1 MDILAKLDIVTNSK
15 VPDFRT
21 GDSVRVHQK
30 IVEGDKQRV
39 QIFEG
44 VVLKRKRAGL
54 RSMITVRKNSFG
66 VGVEKDF
73 PVHSPLIEKIEIV
86 TSGRVRRSR
95 LYYLRELSGKS
106 ARIRERRRDT
116 TTADANAEA
125 APSENTNA

>member
-1 MDILAKLDIVTNSK
+1 MHILEKLDQVVDSK
-15 VPDFRT
+15 VPAFRT
-21 GDSVRVHQK
+21 GDTVRVHQK

-44 VVLKRKRAGL
+44 IVLKRKRAGM

-73 PVHSPLIEKIEIV
+73 PVYSPLVEKIEIMS
-86 TSGRVRRSR
+86 SGRVRRSR

-106 ARIRERRRDT
+106 ARIRERRDET
-116 TTADANAEA
+116 GTEAAGAEA
-125 APSENTNA
+125 ATSENADA

>member
-1 MDILAKLDIVTNSK
+1 MHILEKLDQVVDSK
-15 VPDFRT
+15 VPAFRT
-21 GDSVRVHQK
+21 GDTVRVHQK

-44 VVLKRKRAGL
+44 VVLKRKRAGM

-73 PVHSPLIEKIEIV
+73 PVHSPLVEKIEIMS
-86 TSGRVRRSR
+86 SGRVRRSR

-106 ARIRERRRDT
+106 ARIRERRDDT
-116 TTADANAEA
+116 ATGAASAEVAKNENADA
-125 APSENTNA
+125 

>member
-1 MDILAKLDIVTNSK
+1 MHILEKLDQVVDSK
-15 VPDFRT
+15 VPAFRT
-21 GDSVRVHQK
+21 GDTVRVHQK

-44 VVLKRKRAGL
+44 VVLKRKRAGM

-73 PVHSPLIEKIEIV
+73 PVHSPLVEKIEIMS
-86 TSGRVRRSR
+86 SGRVRRSR

-106 ARIRERRRDT
+106 ARIRERRDET
-116 TTADANAEA
+116 GTGAAGAEAQASENADA
-125 APSENTNA
+125 

>member
-1 MDILAKLDIVTNSK
+1 MHILEKLDQVVDSK
-15 VPDFRT
+15 VPAFRT
-21 GDSVRVHQK
+21 GDTVRVHQK

-44 VVLKRKRAGL
+44 VVLKRKRAGM

-73 PVHSPLIEKIEIV
+73 PVHSPLVEKIEIMS
-86 TSGRVRRSR
+86 SGRVRRSR

-106 ARIRERRRDT
+106 ARIRERRT
-116 TTADANAEA
+116 DAETGAAGAEA
-125 APSENTNA
+125 ATSKNADA